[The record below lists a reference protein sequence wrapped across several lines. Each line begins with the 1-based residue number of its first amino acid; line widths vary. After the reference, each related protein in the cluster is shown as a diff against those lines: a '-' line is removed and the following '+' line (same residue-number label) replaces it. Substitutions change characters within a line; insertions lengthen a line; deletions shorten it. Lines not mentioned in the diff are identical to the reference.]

1 MLSANVSAF
10 SMRKAVG
17 GGGGPTTLAWA
28 NDDSR
33 PYIAYESGSFT
44 IFLVPIADSS
54 EDPDQW
60 LYSNNG
66 GASWTSFSGAGS
78 AIVTVSTPFVFD
90 GVTYNYYAKSPN
102 WTTGNPSYI
111 QRFGNG
117 TVFGFKN
124 SLGEVIAR
132 GNNAGNYPE

>member
-17 GGGGPTTLAWA
+17 AGGGATTLAWA

-44 IFLVPIADSS
+44 IFLVPITDPSIS
-54 EDPDQW
+54 PDQW
-60 LYSNNG
+60 QYSNNG
-66 GASWTSFSGAGS
+66 GASWTNFAGAGAS
-78 AIVTVSTPFVFD
+78 IVTVSTPFVFN
-90 GVTYNYYAKSPN
+90 GVTYNHYANSPN

-111 QRFGNG
+111 HRFGG
-117 TVFGFKN
+117 GAFFGGAT